1 MRIAMIGSKGIPASL
16 AQGGGIETH
25 VEELSVRLAERGHEV
40 TVYVRTYANPANATQ
55 YKGVR
60 LVTLP
65 SIRLK
70 HLDTITHV
78 FLSSIHVLFTRASII
93 HYHAVGP
100 STLSCIPRIFT
111 PWKRVVVTFH
121 SRDRFHEK
129 WGWIAR
135 AYLAYGEWTAVRFPH
150 ATIAISHALKLFCK
164 RKFGTDV
171 WYIPNGAEI
180 PKIQQGSDMLKK
192 FGLEPG
198 KYFFTLS
205 RLLPL
210 KAIEDAI
217 LAFQKVD
224 TEMKL
229 VILGNASFDTI
240 EYEQMLQGLARKDPR
255 VLMLGRRIGKE
266 LQQLISNA
274 YAMIHPS
281 RVEGLSVAVLEA
293 MSHGKLVIMSDIKEN
308 LELVDHSG
316 VAYPVGNRT
325 ALRDT
330 IAWAI
335 SDTDMTVER
344 GQRAREVVKRLY
356 SWDSVVERTEAL
368 YSSLVRV

>member
-25 VEELSVRLAERGHEV
+25 VEELSVRLAERGHDV
-40 TVYVRTYANPANATQ
+40 TVYVRAYANPHKAKHF
-55 YKGVR
+55 KGVR
-60 LVTLP
+60 LITLP

-70 HLDTITHV
+70 HLDAITHV
-78 FLSSIHVLFTRASII
+78 LLSSLHVLFTRATIV

-100 STLSCIPRIFT
+100 STLSCIPRIFA

-121 SRDRFHEK
+121 SRDRYHEK
-129 WGWIAR
+129 WGWFAR
-135 AYLAYGEWTAVRFPH
+135 SYLAYGEWTAVRFPH
-150 ATIAISHALKLFCK
+150 ATIVISHALQIFCK
-164 RKFGTDV
+164 RTFGAET

-180 PKIQQGSDMLKK
+180 PKFQQGSDKLTK
-192 FGLEPG
+192 FGIQPG

-217 LAFQKVD
+217 LAFRDVE

-229 VILGNASFDTI
+229 VIIGNASFDNI
-240 EYEQMLQGLARKDPR
+240 AYEKKLQDLSRKDPR
-255 VLMLGRRIGKE
+255 VYMLGRRIGKE
-266 LQQLISNA
+266 LQQLISNS

-293 MSHGKLVIMSDIKEN
+293 MSYGKLVIMSDIREN

-316 VAYPVGNRT
+316 IAYPVGNVS
-325 ALRDT
+325 ALRD
-330 IAWAI
+330 AI
-335 SDTDMTVER
+335 SWATNDPEMTSER
-344 GQRAREVVKRLY
+344 GMRAREIVRRLY
-356 SWDSVVERTEAL
+356 SWNSVVERTEAL
-368 YSSLVRV
+368 YSSLIRL